1 MYADHIQNEWEEG
14 GCWSR
19 NSTFWSSYLHEKYGQ
34 AGEGQ
39 HQRVGDQER
48 SSAVP
53 KAQDGEP
60 PDIAEADGV
69 AEAGEEEVAL
79 VVPIAAVGL
88 LFALGGLLIV
98 IRLTHLARN
107 LRHSGDV

>member
-1 MYADHIQNEWEEG
+1 MPNGWEEG
-14 GCWSR
+14 GCWSG

-34 AGEGQ
+34 TGESQ
-39 HQRVGDQER
+39 HERVGHQER

-69 AEAGEEEVAL
+69 AEAGEEKVAL
-79 VVPIAAVGL
+79 VVPVATVGL

-98 IRLTHLARN
+98 IRLTHLAS
-107 LRHSGDV
+107 LR

>member
-34 AGEGQ
+34 TGEGQ
-39 HQRVGDQER
+39 HERVGDQER

-60 PDIAEADGV
+60 PDIAEADSV
-69 AEAGEEEVAL
+69 AEAGKEKVAL
-79 VVPIAAVGL
+79 VVPVAAVGL
-88 LFALGGLLIV
+88 LFALGGLLII
-98 IRLTHLARN
+98 IRLTHLAS
-107 LRHSGDV
+107 LR